1 MCAATPSHDTL
12 HPHLTH
18 LRRSIK
24 TMRTAQ
30 TRLLLGQHR
39 IEFLEHDLT
48 RYCPILI
55 DGTIMT
61 LTQGQQYQI
70 FELLLQAATAEP
82 PTTVSIGDVLHAAEL
97 LSKQTAF
104 EDLSD
109 DEQQSLRRAL
119 RRPLYRLRCKLA
131 AFTIQIGTISSNDGC
146 VIAFLLL
153 FPEGELNGYRCDPQG
168 GPTSQETS
176 ANRQP
181 DRYSVMSATEW

>member
-30 TRLLLGQHR
+30 TRLLLGHHR
-39 IEFLEHDLT
+39 IEFLDHDLT
-48 RYCPILI
+48 RYCPVLI

-82 PTTVSIGDVLHAAEL
+82 PTTASIGDVLHAAEL
-97 LSKQTAF
+97 LSKQAAF

-109 DEQQSLRRAL
+109 DEQQILRRAL

-131 AFTIQIGTISSNDGC
+131 AFNIQIGTISSNDGC

-168 GPTSQETS
+168 GHISQEIS
-176 ANRQP
+176 ANRQL
-181 DRYSVMSATEW
+181 DRYSVMSVTEW

>member
-1 MCAATPSHDTL
+1 
-12 HPHLTH
+12 
-18 LRRSIK
+18 
-24 TMRTAQ
+24 MRTSQ
-30 TRLLLGQHR
+30 TRLLLGHHR
-39 IEFLEHDLT
+39 IEFLDHDLT
-48 RYCPILI
+48 RYCPVLI

-61 LTQGQQYQI
+61 LTHGQQYLI

-82 PTTVSIGDVLHAAEL
+82 PTTASIGDVLHAAEL

-109 DEQQSLRRAL
+109 DEQQIL

-131 AFTIQIGTISSNDGC
+131 ASNIQIGTISSNDGC

-168 GPTSQETS
+168 GIIPREIH
-176 ANRQP
+176 ANR
-181 DRYSVMSATEW
+181 